1 MKILLTITIILL
13 GLGLGLGLVAWNL
26 YGGISKYDAPTQQSN
41 VDFYSLSCKT
51 LSGEDFSFEQLRGK
65 RVLIVNTASKCGFTP
80 QYKEL
85 QELHETYG
93 GESFVIL
100 GFPCN
105 DFGKQEPGSSEEIK
119 TFCQKNYGVEF
130 TMMEKVSVKGEA
142 MSEVY
147 VWLNNK
153 TSNGVSD
160 HHVRWNFH
168 KFLIDE
174 NGHLSASLKSGVKPL
189 SQDITDFA
197 SGKPL

>member
-1 MKILLTITIILL
+1 MKMKILITTTIVL
-13 GLGLGLGLVAWNL
+13 LGLGLVAWNL
-26 YGGISKYDAPTQQSN
+26 YGGISKYDTPSEQSN

-51 LSGEDFSFEQLRGK
+51 LEGEDFSFEQLRGK

-105 DFGKQEPGSSEEIK
+105 DFGKQEPGSSEKIK

-130 TMMEKVSVKGEA
+130 AMMEKVSVKGEA

-147 VWLNNK
+147 VWLNHK

>member
-1 MKILLTITIILL
+1 MTILFSTATIL
-13 GLGLGLGLVAWNL
+13 LGLGLVAWNF
-26 YGGISKYDAPTQQSN
+26 YSGVSTYPSTTEQSN

-51 LSGEDFSFEQLRGK
+51 LEGEEFSFEQLRGK

-80 QYKEL
+80 QYEEL
-85 QELHETYG
+85 QKLHETYG

-105 DFGKQEPGSSEEIK
+105 DFGKQEPGSSVEIGA
-119 TFCQKNYGVEF
+119 FCQKNFGVEF
-130 TMMEKVSVKGEA
+130 AMMEKVSVKGKE

-197 SGKPL
+197 SGKSL